1 MMNTDTHAFDPDT
14 LLPLGRELDLLAD
27 WVPLAGQRLIELGCG
42 AAQFAQHLLAR
53 FPDTTVTGLE
63 VDRVQMDKNR
73 AAPAVAGLTLVEA
86 GAQAIPFAQAS
97 FDGAFMLKSLH
108 HVPMDLMDQALSEV
122 ARVLKPGGWLYV
134 SEPIYGGALNEIIR
148 WFNDEGVVRPAA
160 QAALDRALA
169 GGAWTQVQEHRFTQD
184 THFASFDD
192 FAQRMMN
199 ASYRNDAI
207 NADLMQRIAAAYAP
221 HQGAEGAHFK
231 RPMHVRLLRRA

>member
-1 MMNTDTHAFDPDT
+1 
-14 LLPLGRELDLLAD
+14 
-27 WVPLAGQRLIELGCG
+27 
-42 AAQFAQHLLAR
+42 
-53 FPDTTVTGLE
+53 
-63 VDRVQMDKNR
+63 
-73 AAPAVAGLTLVEA
+73 
-86 GAQAIPFAQAS
+86 
-97 FDGAFMLKSLH
+97 
-108 HVPMDLMDQALSEV
+108 
-122 ARVLKPGGWLYV
+122 V

-169 GGAWTQVQEHRFTQD
+169 SGVWTQTNEHRFTQD

-207 NADLMQRIAAAYAP
+207 NAELMQRIAAAYAP